1 MLTPEQRIYLI
12 QCYGTGEECYRV
24 VINKFNEK
32 YPKVGISN
40 VGAKKLV
47 TKFLETGSV
56 LDIKKSKKWL
66 KEDDAASVLALYWEG
81 YGAKRLD
88 FCLEM
93 GNRVLND
100 VGFHKRILFSDESN
114 FSTNGVV
121 SSQHC
126 RYRTR
131 MFFQQDGCP
140 AHHAVTVR
148 NWLNSE
154 FNEHWIGRDGPILW
168 PPRSPDL
175 TILDFYLWG
184 RLKQIVYREPLE
196 NEEQLKTRIQNAVKS
211 LSIEEIRNSFNKFR
225 ARIEICA
232 EKGGALFE

>member
-1 MLTPEQRIYLI
+1 M
-12 QCYGTGEECYRV
+12 
-24 VINKFNEK
+24 
-32 YPKVGISN
+32 
-40 VGAKKLV
+40 

-56 LDIKKSKKWL
+56 LDIKTSKKWL
-66 KEDDAASVLALYWEG
+66 NEGDAASVLALHSVREAPRLSLRRRAIETEISKSHLQIIFKHNRILPFKPKFRHTLEEG
-81 YGAKRLD
+81 DEAKRLD

-100 VGFHKRILFSDESN
+100 VGFHKRILFSDEST

-126 RYRTR
+126 RCWN
-131 MFFQQDGCP
+131 GCL

-148 NWLNSE
+148 KWLNSE
-154 FNEHWIGRDGPILW
+154 FNEHWIGRDDPILW

-175 TILDFYLWG
+175 TILDFYIWG
-184 RLKQIVYREPLE
+184 CLKQTVYREPLE
-196 NEEQLKTRIQNAVKS
+196 NDEEQLKTRIQNAVKS
-211 LSIEEIRNSFNKFR
+211 LSIEEIRNSFNEFR